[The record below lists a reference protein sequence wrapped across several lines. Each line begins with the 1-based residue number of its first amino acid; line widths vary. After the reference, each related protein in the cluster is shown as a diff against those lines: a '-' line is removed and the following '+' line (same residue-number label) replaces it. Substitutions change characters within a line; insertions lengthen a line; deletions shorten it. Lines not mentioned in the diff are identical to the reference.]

1 MSSNHARARL
11 LEGRDAALQTML
23 RKAELAAC
31 IERQLPHEGQLRT
44 AIHQLTLV
52 RVNRVAH
59 PVFTV
64 CEPAVCL
71 LARGSKRLV
80 LADEVYVYDPDTYLV
95 VSQHLPVSGQVIDA
109 SPELPYLALRLNY
122 DVSDIASLLAGMR
135 EHKRPIGQATSRGV
149 VTADVTP
156 ALLDAVLRL
165 VRLLDTPQDIEA
177 LAPLTF
183 REVLYRV
190 LTGPC
195 GTQLAQ
201 LAATDGATR
210 RVRNAIGW
218 IRRHYDRPLDMSAM
232 AAMAE
237 LSISALRTSFKAA
250 TAMSPHQYQKD
261 LRLLE
266 ARRML
271 LGGWDAAS
279 AAHRVGY
286 ESASQFSR
294 EYARKFGAP
303 PAKDVRRF
311 RQQHGGAEPDPRT
324 ATGEES

>member
-1 MSSNHARARL
+1 MPSNHATARL
-11 LEGRDAALQTML
+11 LEGHDAALQTML

-31 IERQLPHEGQLRT
+31 IERQVPHEWQLRT

-80 LADEVYVYDPDTYLV
+80 LADEAYVYDPDTYLV
-95 VSQHLPVSGQVIDA
+95 ASQHLPVSGQVIDA

-122 DVSDIASLLAGMR
+122 DATDVASLLAGMR
-135 EHKRPIGQATSRGV
+135 KHKRPIGQATSRGIA
-149 VTADVTP
+149 TADVTP

-165 VRLLDTPQDIEA
+165 VRLLDTPQDIQA

-201 LAATDGATR
+201 LSATDGPTR
-210 RVRNAIGW
+210 RVCNAMGW

-237 LSISALRTSFKAA
+237 LSISALRTNFKAA

-279 AAHRVGY
+279 AGHRVGY

-294 EYARKFGAP
+294 EYARKFGAA

-324 ATGEES
+324 ATGKGS